1 LALTEHHIRAVCTS
15 IIDSIVD
22 KGECDFVVDIAAK
35 LPTAVIC
42 EMMDI
47 LPRELGA
54 DVCHCEHVCRSL

>member
-47 LPRELGA
+47 RRE
-54 DVCHCEHVCRSL
+54 D